1 MDNQIIQE
9 NETVQQN
16 EIPPEKPDKTTDG
29 IVSMV
34 LGILALCLF
43 CTWINYILGIISIV
57 FGIIQL
63 VKYRKKGMA
72 IAGII
77 LSAVSFVLT
86 IILYVALIISTVNT
100 PSYTPSYDDYE
111 YHNYFDDSDLND
123 FYKDYFY
130 DDNQG
135 QTTYTEIVVDKKSC
149 QCYDIL

>member
-16 EIPPEKPDKTTDG
+16 EMPPEKPDKTTDG

-123 FYKDYFY
+123 FHKDYFY

-135 QTTYTEIVVDKKSC
+135 QTTYTEPSGN
-149 QCYDIL
+149 QFL

>member
-16 EIPPEKPDKTTDG
+16 EMPPEKPDKTTDG

-43 CTWINYILGIISIV
+43 CTWINYILGIVSIV

-111 YHNYFDDSDLND
+111 YHNY
-123 FYKDYFY
+123 Y
-130 DDNQG
+130 DNQG
-135 QTTYTEIVVDKKSC
+135 QTTYTEPSGN
-149 QCYDIL
+149 QFL

>member
-16 EIPPEKPDKTTDG
+16 EMPPEKPDKTTDG

-43 CTWINYILGIISIV
+43 CTWINYILGIISVV

-111 YHNYFDDSDLND
+111 YHNY
-123 FYKDYFY
+123 Y
-130 DDNQG
+130 DNQG
-135 QTTYTEIVVDKKSC
+135 QTTYTEPSGN
-149 QCYDIL
+149 QFL